1 MVPGKHGKARV
12 PTSMSGARPG
22 QYLEERSRCQ
32 REAGERKVGPR
43 GGWQCGGSIGNQ
55 DRHLSRDVSANG
67 IRISTRSKQDPEW
80 PCRARAMDQKSC
92 PSHLLLP

>member
-32 REAGERKVGPR
+32 REAGERKVGPM

-55 DRHLSRDVSANG
+55 DRHLSRDVSATSNLG
-67 IRISTRSKQDPEW
+67 FKTSLCNCYSK
-80 PCRARAMDQKSC
+80 M
-92 PSHLLLP
+92 